1 MTTTTDSASQ
11 YTFDNATPEAARQV
25 RLLAEILDG
34 HSIDVL
40 ARAGVAAGWR
50 CLDLGAGAGSIS
62 TWLADRVGPDGR
74 VLALDTDPR
83 HIGQHERL
91 ELRAVDV
98 TEADFGTDEY
108 DLIHARLLLMH
119 LPQRREILRRMV
131 RALRPGGLLVLS
143 DWDCTQTESMLV
155 RSSPEATEAFSAF
168 QAALLTL
175 GAANGA
181 SATWAGEAPL
191 AMLDAGLVD
200 VESEVHN
207 RLWTGGEAGCL
218 LHASNSR
225 QLEAVLL
232 KFGVT
237 AKQLTVLREA
247 MEDPETFAW
256 SYPMVTTVGRRVDS

>member
-1 MTTTTDSASQ
+1 MTTTTENVSQ
-11 YTFDNATPEAARQV
+11 YTFNNATPEAARQV

-34 HSIDVL
+34 HSTDVL
-40 ARAGVAAGWR
+40 TRTGVAPGWR

-62 TWLADRVGPDGR
+62 RWLAERVAPGGR
-74 VLALDTDPR
+74 VLAMDTDPR
-83 HIGQHERL
+83 HIGEHEQL
-91 ELRAVDV
+91 EVRADDV
-98 TEADFGTDEY
+98 TKTDFGTDEF

-119 LPQRREILRRMV
+119 LPQRKEILRRLV
-131 RALRPGGLLVLS
+131 GALRPGGLLVLS
-143 DWDCTQTESMLV
+143 EWDCTQPERMLV
-155 RSSPEATEAFSAF
+155 RSSSEAADAFAAF
-168 QAALLTL
+168 QAALFTL

-237 AKQLTVLREA
+237 VKQLTVLREA
-247 MEDPETFAW
+247 MEDPETLAW
-256 SYPMVTTVGRRVDS
+256 SYPMVTTVGRRAEH